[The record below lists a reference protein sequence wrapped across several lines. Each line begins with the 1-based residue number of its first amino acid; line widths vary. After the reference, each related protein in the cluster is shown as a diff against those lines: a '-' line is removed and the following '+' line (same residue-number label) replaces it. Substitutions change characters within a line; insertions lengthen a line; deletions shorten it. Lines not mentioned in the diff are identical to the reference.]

1 MLELNSSLLPVQCK
15 SGNNEPASSA
25 STLQVVLSGKDIVF
39 PAVADCCTVGARVR
53 CKGKA
58 RRGDRGVD
66 VCVDLAKA
74 QGMPSVAQD
83 SSGLSGFSSTNQE
96 HRQESLLSG
105 NTLDGI
111 DSLELV
117 RCAPETAAV
126 ERLLKLVQCS
136 AISHDEAEVALG
148 CKSSRLAMLLSLLV
162 DNEEMNADSNTAALE
177 SGAVKSIKST
187 TNSAHGGNEVKES
200 SEHRAVLSIK
210 SKRLK
215 RPKHLIEFAAQARAL
230 RCGESTS
237 VESGSVVM
245 GTSSADGSALSH
257 QRAPKRKRPPHVRKC
272 YLAALAEMEAAS
284 NPWLVR
290 CCCAAAT
297 AAEPVVAAVN
307 LSRNDTISNSQSTS
321 SDGNDSSSSSSSSNI
336 NRNISNNGS
345 SNVPSNCDLNVP
357 GGDVNHASSRGPLTR
372 GEYFH
377 GRKAPQVRWLVNRL
391 KLWRDNQTHDVATW
405 HVVDVGGGR
414 GDLSLAIAEVFPDAF
429 VTVCNDVLRCI
440 FKHDWCFLPFTVLDL
455 YFIYSCAIQNYCSP
469 PTYS

>member
-1 MLELNSSLLPVQCK
+1 
-15 SGNNEPASSA
+15 
-25 STLQVVLSGKDIVF
+25 
-39 PAVADCCTVGARVR
+39 VGARVR
-53 CKGKA
+53 CKGRA

-66 VCVDLAKA
+66 VYVDLAKA
-74 QGMPSVAQD
+74 QSMLSVAQD

-96 HRQESLLSG
+96 HRQESLLSE

-126 ERLLKLVQCS
+126 ERLLKLVHCS

-148 CKSSRLAMLLSLLV
+148 CESPRLAMLLSLLL
-162 DNEEMNADSNTAALE
+162 DNEEVNAYSNAAALI
-177 SGAVKSIKST
+177 SNAVDSAETATIAARDST
-187 TNSAHGGNEVKES
+187 EVERS
-200 SEHRAVLSIK
+200 RGHRGSCSVK
-210 SKRLK
+210 NKRFK

-257 QRAPKRKRPPHVRKC
+257 QRTPKRKRPPHVRKC
-272 YLAALAEMEAAS
+272 DLAALAEVEAAA

-321 SDGNDSSSSSSSSNI
+321 SDGNDSSSSSNI